1 MDFVPPFPPRPKS
14 PLSLLALFR
23 TAKRNLLEIWE
34 DKAFEYELFSARLM
48 SRRVFVCNSPD
59 TVRYAF
65 VDHNEDFERKS
76 PQMRNALQ
84 PLLGDG
90 LFISDGAVWRER
102 RRMIAPL
109 IHASR
114 VADFAPAMIETAC
127 ETADRWGGAGGPVR
141 IEALTEMA
149 SLTAE
154 IICRTIFG
162 RRLGHDHARAIVEGF
177 SDYQRRAEQL
187 DMMSLFG
194 LPDWLPR
201 LRGAG
206 IGRSTRRI
214 HAVLD
219 RIIRSH
225 AATAD
230 RSEMSMIQLL
240 ADARDRDS
248 GATLTAEALRNE
260 AAVLFMAGHET
271 TANSLAWTWY
281 LISQSPRVEARL
293 HAELDAVLGGR
304 QPVYED
310 LPRLPYVRAIFEEA
324 LRLYPP
330 VPVLSREARCDT
342 KLRRKPVKAGSLV
355 LAVPWLLHRHR
366 KWWDRPDHFLPERFL
381 AENADA
387 RPKYVYIPF
396 SIGPR
401 ICAGAAFGLTEG
413 VLCLATLAQRF
424 TLRLDR
430 PGPVMP
436 VCRLTLRPEG
446 GLPMI
451 ATPRRR

>member
-1 MDFVPPFPPRPKS
+1 MDFVPPYPRRPQS
-14 PLSLLALFR
+14 PLPLLTLLK
-23 TAKRNLLEIWE
+23 TARRNLLEIWE
-34 DKAFEYELFSARLM
+34 DKAFEYELFSAPLL

-59 TVRYAF
+59 TVKFAF
-65 VDHNEDFERKS
+65 VDNNDDFERKS
-76 PQMRNALQ
+76 PQMRNALE

-90 LFISDGAVWRER
+90 LFISDGPVWRQR
-102 RRMIAPL
+102 RKMIAPL

-114 VADFAPAMIETAC
+114 VADFAPTMIETAT
-127 ETADRWGGAGGPVR
+127 EIADRWDRSPQPAHVEVLG
-141 IEALTEMA
+141 EMA

-162 RRLGHDHARAIVEGF
+162 RRLGREHARAIVDGF
-177 SDYQRRAEQL
+177 SDYQHRIEQL
-187 DMMSLFG
+187 DLMSLFG
-194 LPDWLPR
+194 LPDWMPR
-201 LRGAG
+201 LHGSG
-206 IGRSTRRI
+206 IAASTGRI

-219 RIIRSH
+219 RIIQDH
-225 AATAD
+225 ARGVD
-230 RSEMSMIQLL
+230 RTEISMIRLL
-240 ADARDRDS
+240 ADARS
-248 GATLTAEALRNE
+248 QETGSTLTAEALRNE

-281 LISQSPRVEARL
+281 LLSQSPRVESRL
-293 HAELDAVLGGR
+293 HAELDAVLGGK
-304 QPVYED
+304 PPTYED
-310 LPRLPYVRAIFEEA
+310 FGRLTYTRAVYEEA

-330 VPVLSREARCDT
+330 VPVLSREAVRDSR
-342 KLRRKPVKAGSLV
+342 LRSKTVKAGSLV

-366 KWWDRPDHFLPERFL
+366 KLWDRPDHFIPERFL
-381 AENADA
+381 PENAEA

-401 ICAGAAFGLTEG
+401 ICAGAAFALTEA

-436 VCRLTLRPEG
+436 VCRLSLRPEG
-446 GLPMI
+446 GLPMTV
-451 ATPRRR
+451 ARRG